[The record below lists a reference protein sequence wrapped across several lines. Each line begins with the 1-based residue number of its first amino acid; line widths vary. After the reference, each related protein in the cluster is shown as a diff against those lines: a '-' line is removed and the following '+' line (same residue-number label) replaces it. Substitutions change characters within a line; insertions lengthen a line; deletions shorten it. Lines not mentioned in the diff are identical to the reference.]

1 MTLSKEILATK
12 LVDDNTPYGGTA
24 HEHETLEEFLNELE
38 IFEPYDI
45 TINDVNSMLVEC
57 GIQTIGGNKK

>member
-12 LVDDNTPYGGTA
+12 LVDDNTPYGGIS
-24 HEHETLEEFLNELE
+24 HSQETLEEFLNELE

-45 TINDVNSMLVEC
+45 AIDEVNKLLVEN
-57 GIQTIGGNKK
+57 GIEKI

>member
-12 LVDDNTPYGGTA
+12 LVDDNTPYGGISYSQ
-24 HEHETLEEFLNELE
+24 ETLEEFLNELE

-45 TINDVNSMLVEC
+45 TIDEVNKLLVEN
-57 GIQTIGGNKK
+57 GIEKI